1 MHAKKPHMALLL
13 ALLLV
18 MLPVSRAIAAYSSLY
33 VFGDGVC
40 ATNDPTAE
48 IDPLYY
54 GKRNC
59 NGRVWVEVLWQ
70 WQGLAFDDAKNKSK
84 FGHTSDE
91 VVAETTN
98 LTWADAATAL
108 FVIWCNDADLVEYTQ
123 DHPPPKHGYTSADI
137 SNWTIFIDA
146 AVSRHVE
153 AVTNLYNKG
162 ARAVVMPSAAN
173 IMAVPAYND
182 FDLGDKTFVRDRVMQ
197 FNVAFETAMAD
208 LAADIDMPGLTIYRP
223 DTFTF
228 FEQVLANPGNYGLV
242 NPYPLNS
249 ARWDL
254 PNPNKQY
261 GPGINYVFWDDFHPT
276 AAFQMHLAAF
286 FQQIISPPKV
296 NSITLSG
303 GNVHLQVANI
313 PMGRAGSVQ
322 GSANLLPPW
331 QPDAAILEP
340 FVVGGNTPKT
350 ISFAASGPKR
360 FYRVG
365 FPVVWA
371 WP

>member
-1 MHAKKPHMALLL
+1 MHAKKSHMTLLL

-18 MLPVSRAIAAYSSLY
+18 MLPVTRASAAYSSMY

-40 ATNDPTAE
+40 ATNDPTAKTG
-48 IDPLYY
+48 PLYY
-54 GKRNC
+54 EKRNC

-70 WQGLAFDDAKNKSK
+70 WQGLAFDDAKNKSE

-91 VVAETTN
+91 VVAETAN

-108 FVIWCNDADLVEYTQ
+108 FVIWCSNADLVEYSQT
-123 DHPPPKHGYTSADI
+123 HPPSPHYSIEDDGP
-137 SNWTIFIDA
+137 NWTTFINTS
-146 AVSRHVE
+146 VSRHVQ

-162 ARAVVMPSAAN
+162 ARAVVMPKAAN
-173 IMAVPAYND
+173 IMAVPNYND
-182 FDLGDKTFVRDRVMQ
+182 TASGDKTFVRDRVIQ
-197 FNVAFETAMAD
+197 FNAAFETAMAA
-208 LAADIDMPGLTIYRP
+208 LAASKSGLAIYRP

-242 NPYPLNS
+242 NPYPLNA

-254 PNPNKQY
+254 PNPNKQF
-261 GPGINYVFWDDFHPT
+261 GPGIDYVFWDDYHPT

-286 FQQIISPPKV
+286 FQQMIFPPKV
-296 NSITLSG
+296 NSIALSG
-303 GNVHLQVANI
+303 GDVHLQVANI
-313 PMGRAGSVQ
+313 PLGRAGFVQ
-322 GSANLLPPW
+322 GSANLQPPW
-331 QPDAAILEP
+331 QQDAAISEP
-340 FVVGGNTPKT
+340 FVVGGNTTET
-350 ISFAASGPKR
+350 ISFPASGPKR

>member
-1 MHAKKPHMALLL
+1 MHDKKSLMALLV

-18 MLPVSRAIAAYSSLY
+18 TLPASRAIAAYSSLY

-40 ATNDPTAE
+40 ATNDPSAK
-48 IDPLYY
+48 IDIIHYY

-70 WQGLAFDDAKNKSK
+70 WMGLAYNETKNISY
-84 FGHTSDE
+84 FGHTSEE
-91 VVAETTN
+91 VVVDSVNVVAP
-98 LTWADAATAL
+98 DAATAL
-108 FVIWCNDADLVEYTQ
+108 FAIWCNNADLVEFSYVDAPPYTA
-123 DHPPPKHGYTSADI
+123 SDI
-137 SNWTIFIDA
+137 PTWTTFITA
-146 AVSRHVE
+146 SVNRHVQ
-153 AVTNLYNKG
+153 AVKNLYNKG
-162 ARAVVMPSAAN
+162 ARAVVMPNAAN
-173 IMAVPAYND
+173 IMAVPNFNE
-182 FDLGDKTFVRDRVMQ
+182 FDGTDRTFVRERVMQ
-197 FNVAFETAMAD
+197 FNVSFESAMTN
-208 LAADIDMPGLTIYRP
+208 LAATQPGLTIYRP
-223 DTFTF
+223 DTFYF
-228 FEQVLANPGNYGLV
+228 FDQILACPGNYGLV

-254 PNPNKQY
+254 PNAHREN
-261 GPGINYVFWDDFHPT
+261 GPGINYVFWDDYHPT

-303 GNVHLQVANI
+303 GNVQLQVANI
-313 PMGRAGSVQ
+313 PLGREGFVQ

-331 QPDAAILEP
+331 QQDAAISEP
-340 FVVGGNTPKT
+340 FVGGSMTKT
-350 ISFAASGPKR
+350 ISFPASGPRR